1 LEYITCYYFAF
12 FSGLIEAGELA
23 SVPGVGLDPAS
34 VLTQLL
40 VILIGLILSAVFSSS
55 EVAYF
60 SLASNIH
67 REQIESGGET
77 GTVSRVLAMLD
88 KPRRLLVTIL
98 IGNTFANIL
107 AAVFAAVLTGAVI
120 QHFGLPELIVY
131 TAEVIVLTFTIAILT
146 EITPK
151 ILALKD
157 PLRVAFRLS
166 GFLYACFV
174 ILAPVTHLITFFTKK
189 IEKSLPTPFNPI
201 SSHDIKTIAEMG
213 EKQGT
218 LRGDE
223 REIIENVIEFG
234 NTTVKEIMT
243 SRVNIVAVSAEDT
256 MQDVLALIREKSIS
270 RMPLYEGN
278 LDNIVG
284 IIHSKDLLPYITT
297 NNKDSTINWKVNAR
311 RAFFIPATKKI
322 DDLLKDFQREKTH
335 IAIVVDE
342 YGGTEGMV
350 TLDDVL
356 EEIIGD
362 LQEENGS
369 TELLYTR
376 RKDGDYLFDAQIDL
390 DDMGD
395 ILGCELTSDDD
406 EYETLGGLIYHL
418 TERIPEPGEKVT
430 FKDLELTVAKVDNNR
445 VKKVRVHVVE
455 AKNDKIPEI
464 DEKQSGDVKDSKNG
478 KSGRRKDK

>member
-1 LEYITCYYFAF
+1 MH
-12 FSGLIEAGELA
+12 LIESAGVYA
-23 SVPGVGLDPAS
+23 SVPGVALDPAS
-34 VLTQLL
+34 ILVQLI
-40 VILIGLILSAVFSSS
+40 VILAGLVLSALFSSS

-60 SLASNIH
+60 SLAGSMHRGNIQ
-67 REQIESGGET
+67 EEITTPGK
-77 GTVSRVLAMLD
+77 SRVMAMLE

-107 AAVFAAVLTGAVI
+107 TAVFAAVLTGAI
-120 QHFGLPELIVY
+120 IAYFGLPELIVY
-131 TAEVIVLTFTIAILT
+131 TIEVLVLTFVIAILT

-151 ILALKD
+151 ILAMKD
-157 PLRVAFRLS
+157 PMKVALKLS
-166 GFLYACFV
+166 GFLYIWFV
-174 ILAPVTHLITFFTKK
+174 LLAPVTGMITFFTRK

-243 SRVNIVAVSAEDT
+243 SRVNIVAVSTEDT
-256 MQDVLALIREKSIS
+256 MNDVLSLIREKSIS

-278 LDNIVG
+278 LDHIVG
-284 IIHSKDLLPYITT
+284 IIHSKDLLPYISSS
-297 NNKDSTINWKVNAR
+297 NKDTSINWKVNAR

-356 EEIIGD
+356 EEILGE

-369 TELLYTR
+369 MEMLYTR

-390 DDMGD
+390 DDMAD
-395 ILGCELTSDDD
+395 ILGMELTTDQD

-418 TERIPEPGEKVT
+418 TERIPEPGEKAK
-430 FKDLELTVAKVDNNR
+430 FRGLELTVAKVDNNR
-445 VKKVRVHVVE
+445 VKKVRVHIIE
-455 AKNDKIPEI
+455 D
-464 DEKQSGDVKDSKNG
+464 DEHSDDITGLNESDDDSSNSGQ
-478 KSGRRKDK
+478 